1 MPINVYEVNAG
12 SWRKYE
18 DGNVFSYRKL
28 ADELI
33 PYVKNMGYTHIEF
46 MPLTE
51 YPFDGSWGY
60 QVTGYFA
67 ATSRYGEPKDLM
79 YLWTDVMKRA
89 SALSLTGFLPTSRR
103 THTVLADLTVQA
115 VMNMKIP
122 VSANTRNGVHIS
134 SITAD
139 MR

>member
-1 MPINVYEVNAG
+1 MLRIC
-12 SWRKYE
+12 
-18 DGNVFSYRKL
+18 
-28 ADELI
+28 
-33 PYVKNMGYTHIEF
+33 YTHIEF

-79 YLWTDVMKRA
+79 YFVDRCHEEGIGVILDW
-89 SALSLTGFLPTSRR
+89 FLPTSRR

-122 VSANTRNGVHIS
+122 VSVNTRNGVHIS